1 MITGYVYVVFADNG
15 YEFDN
20 PQHEDSVV
28 GVYTDEVYAQ
38 LALYDNGFQDRD
50 NAGNYWRGRELA
62 WIEKHELHDSYVSG
76 MER

>member
-1 MITGYVYVVFADNG
+1 MKIGCVYIVFADNG

-20 PQHEDSVV
+20 PQHEDSIV

-50 NAGNYWRGRELA
+50 EAGNYWRGRKMA
-62 WIEKHELHDSYVSG
+62 WVEKHEVHSSYIG
-76 MER
+76 GRDR